1 MSGGHFDYKQHQIT
15 LIIDD
20 LQEVIDKNRVERTEE
35 ELRQEYWYGDNM
47 KEYYEKYPDQKL
59 YYNYSDETIEEFKKG
74 LYYLKL
80 AHIYTQ
86 RIDWLLSG
94 DDGEE
99 SFFKRLKEELKEL
112 TLKNPIENDR

>member
-1 MSGGHFDYKQHQIT
+1 MSGGHFDYRQHQI
-15 LIIDD
+15 LMIIDD

-35 ELRQEYWYGDNM
+35 ELRQGHWYGDNDYI

-74 LYYLKL
+74 LHYLKL
-80 AHIYTQ
+80 AHIYAQ

-94 DDGEE
+94 DDSEE
-99 SFFKRLKEELKEL
+99 SFFKRLKEELYKL
-112 TLKNPIENDR
+112 D